1 MRVICIF
8 YEQNPSVS
16 YLIDVCILFIQQYFA
31 YIITVSQFLVKGI
44 NLAALVSLLFRS
56 SWPRF
61 VQMTGLK
68 CAVILFVLENWMGF
82 EGIPKSKSS
91 R

>member
-16 YLIDVCILFIQQYFA
+16 YLIDVCILFIQQYYA

-44 NLAALVSLLFRS
+44 NLAALVSLLFRMGEIGNKR
-56 SWPRF
+56 WPVACHPRR
-61 VQMTGLK
+61 Q
-68 CAVILFVLENWMGF
+68 
-82 EGIPKSKSS
+82 